1 MADKTVEQTEKKPRR
16 KPTGPRLSRIERLQK
31 ELEVAEAK
39 EIERKQKKLAD
50 ADAKVETA
58 GAALDK
64 AQARYDTAVE
74 ERDKLRDEL
83 NAEAETSEGVD
94 A

>member
-39 EIERKQKKLAD
+39 EIERKQKKLTA
-50 ADAKVETA
+50 AEAKVSA
-58 GAALDK
+58 ARAALDK
-64 AQARYDTAVE
+64 AQARYDAALE
-74 ERDKLRDEL
+74 EYYTLRDEL
-83 NAEAETSEGVD
+83 NAEAEASEGAD

>member
-16 KPTGPRLSRIERLQK
+16 QPTGPRLSRIERLQK

-39 EIERKQKKLAD
+39 EYERKLKKLAD
-50 ADAKVETA
+50 ADAKVE
-58 GAALDK
+58 AAHAAFVK
-64 AQARYDTAVE
+64 ARARYDAALV
-74 ERDKLRDEL
+74 ERDTLRDEL
-83 NAEAETSEGVD
+83 NAGDSDTEGAD

>member
-58 GAALDK
+58 HAAVDK
-64 AQARYDTAVE
+64 ALARYDAAVA
-74 ERDKLRDEL
+74 ERGKLLDEL
-83 NAEAETSEGVD
+83 NAEAAASEGAD

>member
-39 EIERKQKKLAD
+39 EIERKQKKLA
-50 ADAKVETA
+50 AAEAKVSA
-58 GAALDK
+58 AYAALNK
-64 AQARYDTAVE
+64 AQARYDAAVAE
-74 ERDKLRDEL
+74 HGKLLDEL
-83 NAEAETSEGVD
+83 NAEAAASEGAD

>member
-31 ELEVAEAK
+31 ELEVAKAM
-39 EIERKQKKLAD
+39 EIERKQKKLA
-50 ADAKVETA
+50 AANEKVEA
-58 GAALDK
+58 AHAALVK
-64 AQARYDTAVE
+64 AQARYDAAVAE
-74 ERDKLRDEL
+74 YDTLRDEL
-83 NAEAETSEGVD
+83 SDEGAGTEGAD

>member
-39 EIERKQKKLAD
+39 EIERKQKKLTA
-50 ADAKVETA
+50 AEAKVNA
-58 GAALDK
+58 AYAALNK
-64 AQARYDTAVE
+64 AQAHCDAAVAE
-74 ERDKLRDEL
+74 HGKLLDEL
-83 NAEAETSEGVD
+83 NAEVEASEGAD

>member
-39 EIERKQKKLAD
+39 EIERKQKKLAA
-50 ADAKVETA
+50 ADAKVMTA
-58 GAALDK
+58 RAALDK
-64 AQARYDTAVE
+64 AQARYDTAVAE
-74 ERDKLRDEL
+74 CDKLFAAINTGDSD
-83 NAEAETSEGVD
+83 TEGAD

>member
-39 EIERKQKKLAD
+39 EIERKQKKLTA
-50 ADAKVETA
+50 AEAKVETA

-64 AQARYDTAVE
+64 AQARYDAAVVE
-74 ERDKLRDEL
+74 HDKLRDEL
-83 NAEAETSEGVD
+83 DAEAAASEGAD